1 MFRASGLIIF
11 FVIFAVSSLR
21 AQLLVAP
28 NGSGDTLARAIM
40 GPSATISNI
49 YFRCHTGA
57 SGFALGTNSN
67 LPLDTSVVLSNGLI
81 TSAMGPNINTA
92 TSDVFAPPQDGD
104 TILSGFIPD
113 TIPTEDACVL
123 QFRYIPKVSP
133 FSVHYVFAS
142 DEYPEYVC
150 CPTADRFG
158 FFIVGPNPT
167 NVGPP
172 NFFYN
177 DFAVIPNSN
186 PPIPTLLNSVNPGQ
200 VGSAPCVSPA
210 GCISLSNSL
219 LYNDN
224 TGSTTEEFD
233 GYTDAL
239 QGEVPVYPCSTY
251 TIRFAIADGG
261 DATVNSY
268 VFIETSTQNA
278 RPYTMSLTSNL
289 SAPYVIE
296 GCLGGSLTI
305 SIAND
310 NPFDLTLLLDH
321 YGSAING
328 VDYSLPDTAI
338 IPAGATSVSIPF
350 TPFLDSLIENSD
362 TIKIALRLPCTGW
375 LDSVKIAIKDSLTL
389 SVSSPQVMCPGD
401 TIQIE
406 ANSPGMLQWE
416 PNYNIS
422 NTIAEDPLIYPM
434 VDTVYSVTATLLGCQ
449 STAMVP
455 VHVREAPFVDAGSDT
470 GNCAGQFL
478 YLNAS
483 VDPDVVVHF
492 WSPPTG
498 LSNITLLDPMLIPDQ
513 SRYYTLWVRDI
524 HGCVNTDSVFV
535 EVYPFPV
542 VDAGPNKTICLGD
555 SIQLDGT
562 GDGTFEWSP
571 KAFLSNITAEDPWAF
586 PDQTTTFQLFLT
598 DSNGCRSGDQV
609 KVKVRDLPAVKA
621 GPDITIC
628 VNDTALLTA
637 SGAKTYYWKSS
648 PWLLDSIGASV
659 RARPIITADFVVFG
673 TDKYNCENSDTVR
686 VFTQDAPQVAALA
699 STLSACPGDTI
710 LLSASGAGEQYKWF
724 SSALIFDVDSSITK
738 AVVTKTSRFLVMT
751 TDSLGCRGYDS
762 VWVTVHDIPQ
772 ISTGGSDSICLGDS
786 IQLNAGGGVLYQWSP
801 AASLSDP
808 ASASP
813 VASPQFTTTYTL
825 QVQNSFGCSGTDST
839 TIVVLPLPQAIAGS
853 DTSICF
859 GSEAIL
865 KASGG
870 QSYLWSPASE
880 VDCDT
885 CRISKAYPTTTQV
898 FTLAVTDKYGC
909 KDEDQMTVSILSLPV
924 PNANASQP
932 DICYGDSVLLGASGG
947 IIYHWEPAG
956 LLDHPA
962 MSMSTAWPDTTTW
975 FTVFVNDQYSCQG
988 IDSVL
993 VRVHGLPNAITIND
1007 DSVCVGSSIQ
1017 LEASGGS
1024 FYHWSPGDFLNDSTI
1039 ANPIA
1044 TPVASTTFTV
1054 MISDVMG
1061 CSTSDEISIHV
1072 LPLPQVSA
1080 TTASVACFGDSL
1092 QLSAAGAK
1100 EYQWTP
1106 IANLSCST
1114 CPNPRW
1120 QVAKSTTFTVWG
1132 EDAFGCRNFDTS
1144 HISVRPLPLVVAG
1157 PDTII
1162 CPDQRVRLSASGAK
1176 DFLWSPALYL
1186 DNPAISGPVSTP
1198 VDPIQYTVT
1207 GTDSFGCRNRDSVNI
1222 QFFPGS
1228 NVTAGPDLFICE
1240 GDSVEL
1246 QGSGADFY
1254 DWSPAQWL
1262 DDSTK
1267 ARPLARPA
1275 SSTLFTVRGS
1285 SSNGC
1290 QSTDEMFVTVY
1301 SRPTLT
1307 LSADSL
1313 FICPGDSAS
1322 LEVSGADTYHWYPGS
1337 FVSDSTAAMVKL
1349 FPEYS
1354 QYFTLDGFSNEGC
1367 LKRKTI
1373 YVNVAP
1379 VIDPA
1384 VRPKEV
1390 SVCLGDTLQFYA
1402 TPGYAYHWFP
1412 EEDFVDP
1419 LVGDALLVPENDRI
1433 YWLELRDSFNCPFY
1447 DSVKVF
1453 VLEPAYADAGPDLSI
1468 YEGESIRLHGQGNG
1482 SFLWTPSKWL
1492 DNTGIQD
1499 PLASPDSSITYT
1511 LLVTTDDNCKAR
1523 DKVRIRVYLETQVW
1537 FANAFSPNGDGKND
1551 LFGPEIY
1558 NEIEMEYFA
1567 IYDRWGKRLFYTQ
1580 TPGEKWDG
1588 RIGGYPAPVGTYI
1601 YEFKAKGNRDKPFF
1615 KHGNFTLIR

>member
-1 MFRASGLIIF
+1 MFRSSGLIIF
-11 FVIFAVSSLR
+11 FAMFAVTSLR
-21 AQLLVAP
+21 AQLIVAP

-49 YFRCHTGA
+49 YFRCNTGA
-57 SGFALGTNSN
+57 SGFALGANSN

-81 TSAMGPNINTA
+81 TSAMGPNINPA

-113 TIPTEDACVL
+113 TIPTDDACIL
-123 QFRYIPKVSP
+123 QLRYIPKVSP
-133 FSVHYVFAS
+133 FSVRYVFAS
-142 DEYPEYVC
+142 EEYPEYVC

-158 FFIVGPNPT
+158 FFILGPNPT
-167 NVGPP
+167 TMGPP
-172 NFFYN
+172 NYLYD

-186 PPIPTLLNSVNPGQ
+186 PPMPTLLNTVNPGQ
-200 VGSAPCVSPA
+200 MGSAPCANPA

-261 DATVNSY
+261 SPTVNSY
-268 VFIETSTQNA
+268 VFIETSSQNA
-278 RPYTMSLTSNL
+278 QPYTMSLTSNL

-296 GCLGGSLTI
+296 GCLGGMLTI

-328 VDYSLPDTAI
+328 VDYSLPDTAV
-338 IPAGATSVSIPF
+338 IPAGATSVSFPF
-350 TPFLDSLIENSD
+350 TPFLDSLLENSD

-389 SVSSPQVMCPGD
+389 SVSPPQVMCPGD

-406 ANSPGMLQWE
+406 ANSPGMLQWD
-416 PNYNIS
+416 PAYNIS
-422 NTIAEDPLIYPM
+422 NTIVEDPLVYPA

-449 STAMVP
+449 STAVVP
-455 VHVREAPFVDAGSDT
+455 VHVREAPFVDAGPDT

-483 VDPDVVVHF
+483 VGPDVVVHF

-498 LSNITLLDPMLIPDQ
+498 LSNITLLDPMLIPGQ

-524 HGCVNTDSVFV
+524 FGCVNTDSVFV

-555 SIQLDGT
+555 SIQLDGS
-562 GDGTFEWSP
+562 GNGSFEWSP
-571 KAFLSNITAEDPWAF
+571 KAFVGNFTAEDPWVF

-609 KVKVRDLPAVKA
+609 KVNVRNLPAVDA

-628 VNDTALLTA
+628 VNDTAVLTA
-637 SGAKTYYWKSS
+637 SGAKTYYWKGS

-659 RARPIITADFVVFG
+659 EAIPAATTDFVVHG
-673 TDKYNCENSDTVR
+673 TDKYKCKNSDTVR
-686 VFTQDAPQVAALA
+686 VFTRNAPLVSA
-699 STLSACPGDTI
+699 SAGTLSACPGDT
-710 LLSASGAGEQYKWF
+710 LWLSASGAGDRYNWF
-724 SSALIFDVDSSITK
+724 SSALIFDADSSGTR
-738 AVVTKTSRFLVMT
+738 AVVTETSRFLVMT

-762 VWVTVHDIPQ
+762 LWVTVHDIPQ
-772 ISTGGSDSICLGDS
+772 INTGDRDSICLGES
-786 IQLNAGGGVLYQWSP
+786 IQLSAGGGVLYQWSP

-808 ASASP
+808 ASATP
-813 VASPQFTTTYTL
+813 LATPLLTTTYTL

-839 TIVVLPLPQAIAGS
+839 TIVVMPLPLARAGQ

-859 GSEAIL
+859 GSEATL
-865 KASGG
+865 TASGG
-870 QSYLWSPASE
+870 QSYLWRPASE
-880 VDCDT
+880 VNCDT
-885 CRISKAYPTTTQV
+885 CRISKAQPAATRV
-898 FTLAVTDKYGC
+898 FTLEVTDKYGC
-909 KDEDQMTVSILSLPV
+909 KDEDQITVTVLSLPL
-924 PNANASQP
+924 PDANSSRT
-932 DICYGDSVLLGASGG
+932 DICFGDSVMLGASGG
-947 IIYHWEPAG
+947 IMYRWEPAG
-956 LLDHPA
+956 LLDQPA
-962 MSMSTAWPDTTTW
+962 MRMSLARPDTTTW
-975 FTVFVNDQYSCQG
+975 FTVIVSDQYSCRG

-993 VRVHGLPNAITIND
+993 VRVHGLPNAIAMKD
-1007 DSVCVGSSIQ
+1007 DSVCAGSSLQ

-1024 FYHWSPGDFLNDSTI
+1024 FYRWSPGIFLNDSTI
-1039 ANPIA
+1039 ANPVA
-1044 TPVASTTFTV
+1044 TPTASTTFTV
-1054 MISDVMG
+1054 VVSDALG
-1061 CSTSDEISIHV
+1061 CSSSDELRVHV
-1072 LPLPQVSA
+1072 LPLPLVSFDA
-1080 TTASVACFGDSL
+1080 ASEICLGDSL
-1092 QLSAAGAK
+1092 RLSATGAK
-1100 EYQWTP
+1100 FYQWTP
-1106 IANLSCST
+1106 AANLSCST
-1114 CPNPRW
+1114 CPDPWWR
-1120 QVAKSTTFTVWG
+1120 ADKSTTFTVWG
-1132 EDAFGCRNFDTS
+1132 EDAFACRNFDTG
-1144 HISVRPLPLVVAG
+1144 HVRVLALPLVVAG
-1157 PDTII
+1157 PDTVI
-1162 CPDQRVRLSASGAK
+1162 CPDQRVRLFASGAV

-1186 DNPAISGPVSTP
+1186 DNPAVSAPMATPADPV
-1198 VDPIQYTVT
+1198 QYTVT
-1207 GTDSFGCRNRDSVNI
+1207 GIDSSGCRNRDSVNI

-1228 NVTAGPDLFICE
+1228 NVSAGPDLFICE

-1254 DWSPAQWL
+1254 EWQPAQWL

-1275 SSTLFTVRGS
+1275 ASTLFSVKGS

-1290 QSTDEMFVTVY
+1290 QSSDELLVTVY
-1301 SRPTLT
+1301 RLPS
-1307 LSADSL
+1307 LSLSTDSL

-1322 LEVSGADTYHWYPGS
+1322 LTVGGASTYRWHPGS
-1337 FVSDSTAAMVKL
+1337 LVSDSTAADVKL
-1349 FPEYS
+1349 YPGYS
-1354 QYFTLDGFSNEGC
+1354 QFFTLEAFSAEGC
-1367 LKRKTI
+1367 LASKTI
-1373 YVNVAP
+1373 YIRVAAL
-1379 VIDPA
+1379 VDPA
-1384 VRPKEV
+1384 VRPEEV
-1390 SVCLGDTLQFYA
+1390 SVCLGDTLQLYA
-1402 TPGYAYHWFP
+1402 APGYAYRWFP

-1419 LVGDALLVPENDRI
+1419 LARDALLVPVSDRI
-1433 YWLELRDSFNCPFY
+1433 YLLELRDSFNCPFY
-1447 DSVKVF
+1447 DSVTVV
-1453 VLEPAYADAGPDLSI
+1453 VLEPAFADAGPDLSI
-1468 YEGESIRLHGQGNG
+1468 YEGESIRLNGQGNG
-1482 SFLWTPSKWL
+1482 SFLWLPSKWL
-1492 DNTGIQD
+1492 DNAGAQA

-1511 LLVTTDDNCKAR
+1511 LLVTTDNDCKAR
-1523 DKVRIRVYLETQVW
+1523 DKVRVRVYLETQVW
-1537 FANAFSPNGDGKND
+1537 FANAFSPNGDGRND
-1551 LFGPEIY
+1551 FFGPEIY

-1567 IYDRWGKRLFYTQ
+1567 VYDRWGKRLFFTR

-1588 RIGGYPAPVGTYI
+1588 RIGGAPAPMGTYI
-1601 YEFKAKGNRDKPFF
+1601 YEFKAKGNRSKPFF